1 MRCRIY
7 LALLALTT
15 WVAVACA
22 DPTLDSE
29 LPWQLVNEA
38 GVVMVPTR
46 DLLPDDGWQQDSASV
61 QADADAFGVA
71 PDCNTPLPRIETDVV
86 EFDTGICGS
95 YTVRVPLAQP
105 LRAGDRVEL
114 LVAHTLLSAA
124 EAAEGRLVVRI
135 DGEEVWR
142 WVKSIPEP
150 AAAAS
155 PRFVVTRDLPAGTW
169 LGVHVSN
176 HGANNWR
183 LYGIRTWTP

>member
-1 MRCRIY
+1 MRCP
-7 LALLALTT
+7 LSTTLLAL
-15 WVAVACA
+15 AIGLAMACGDTA
-22 DPTLDSE
+22 QEPE
-29 LPWQLVNEA
+29 LPWQLVNES
-38 GVVMVPTR
+38 GVVMVATR
-46 DLLPDDGWQQDSASV
+46 ELLPFDGWQPDPAAV

-71 PDCNTPLPRIETDVV
+71 PDCNTTLPRIETDVV

-95 YTVRVPLAQP
+95 YTVRVPLAAP

-114 LVAHTLLSAA
+114 LAAHTLLSAA
-124 EAAEGRLVVRI
+124 EPAEGRLVIRV

-150 AAAAS
+150 ADAAS

-183 LYGIRTWTP
+183 LYGLRTWTP

>member
-1 MRCRIY
+1 MRCPLY
-7 LALLALTT
+7 TTLLALTAWLT
-15 WVAVACA
+15 MACG
-22 DPTLDSE
+22 DPTPDSE

-46 DLLPDDGWQQDSASV
+46 DLLPYDGWQQDSASV

-71 PDCNTPLPRIETDVV
+71 PDCITPLPRIETDVV

-95 YTVRVPLAQP
+95 DTVRVPLAAP

-114 LVAHTLLSAA
+114 LVAHTLLSAP